1 MSPRRERSVLPGTV
15 ELLILRMLS
24 EEAMHGFAI
33 SRGLHARSEGAID
46 VQDAALYQA
55 LHRLSKEGLIEGE
68 WGLSDNNRRARFYRL
83 TNAGKLRLTTEERD
97 FRRYIEGVFRV
108 LGPAA
113 RTGEAS

>member
-15 ELLILRMLS
+15 ELLILRMLA
-24 EEAMHGFAI
+24 EEPMHGFAI
-33 SRGLHARSEGAID
+33 SRSLHTRSGGAID

-55 LHRLSKEGLIEGE
+55 LHRLAKEGLVEGE

-83 TNAGKLRLTTEERD
+83 TKAGEVRLNSEERD

-113 RTGEAS
+113 RAHEPT

>member
-1 MSPRRERSVLPGTV
+1 
-15 ELLILRMLS
+15 MLS